1 MRVQAPINLESEVA
15 RKKTPETLVNVK
27 AQVSGRLREVR
38 TEIFGEH
45 GGPELSRRLNLPAR
59 TWYNYETGVTVPA
72 EVLLNF
78 IDQTGTNP
86 VWLLSGE
93 GPKYRRGLEDMVLS
107 ELSPVDLIRRGLEKL
122 EQEPSD
128 IVIAAPE
135 NLPSETISDFV
146 AVSLVPLAELAN
158 REGYAEK

>member
-45 GGPELSRRLNLPAR
+45 GGPEMARRLNLPAR
-59 TWYNYETGVTVPA
+59 AWYNYETGVTVPA

-78 IDQTGTNP
+78 IDQTNANP
-86 VWLLSGE
+86 IWLLPGE
-93 GPKYRRGLEDMVLS
+93 APRYNTPSDGKPTTDLSPIDLLRRGLEML
-107 ELSPVDLIRRGLEKL
+107 
-122 EQEPSD
+122 
-128 IVIAAPE
+128 
-135 NLPSETISDFV
+135 
-146 AVSLVPLAELAN
+146 
-158 REGYAEK
+158 